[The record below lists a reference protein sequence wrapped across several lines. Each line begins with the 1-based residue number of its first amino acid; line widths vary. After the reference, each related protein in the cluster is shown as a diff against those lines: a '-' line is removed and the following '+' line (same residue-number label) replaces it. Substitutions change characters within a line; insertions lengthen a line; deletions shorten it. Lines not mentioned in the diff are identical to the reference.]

1 MSNRVQYTDL
11 SEAEVIENIVHP
23 LMDAAIS
30 LSYQNSDFVCE
41 NCLRTINTYKD
52 IVSMFVEDD
61 AEYEEFENE
70 INSILNN
77 E

>member
-11 SEAEVIENIVHP
+11 SEEEVIENIVHP

-30 LSYQNSDFVCE
+30 LAYQNSDFVCE

-61 AEYEEFENE
+61 AEYEEFEDE
-70 INSILNN
+70 RNSILNN
-77 E
+77 K